1 MKPELITQ
9 PLTLALAAV
18 LQLAATAATPS
29 LQSDHDAYYPG
40 EPIAIAFANGPGN
53 AKDWVGVYPPDAVP
67 GPVASTVWRYVDNT
81 QNGTIS
87 LREGTVTF
95 PEGLALGGDWV
106 AYLLLNDGY
115 TLLATNTFK
124 VVDPGTPLVRIGARA
139 YAAGQPISVTFTNGP
154 GNTKDWVGIYKQ
166 GQTPGGP
173 ASTLWAYVDGTQ
185 SGNTA
190 KTDGVVSFAN
200 GLAEPGSYIVHFLA
214 NDGYDILASETFAVT
229 APSGSLARVVRLEPA
244 DASVNQSPAIAFSA
258 TLTNGTTQ
266 VVPASIKLRLD
277 GAEVAAVVQARPD
290 AFDVTYTATG
300 LFAPG
305 SSHEWSLS
313 AQDNANPANSITA
326 QTRFQV
332 RQYRNIVLPAPL
344 FFENF
349 DAVPEGSL
357 PQGWTQKSFTTPI
370 TETEDFGDLGSTA
383 YAKWTA
389 VNAARFQGSLVT
401 YGNPDNPDGWETD
414 YQRVLTPNP
423 ENILNGAVFDQPLA
437 SGRFLIGNSGYQ
449 NGSASQVLYLFTPDF
464 NLTGRTNVH
473 LSFKSLWEQN
483 QDSIAAIEYSI
494 DRGNS
499 WLPIAYLI
507 DRNDIVTLTDET
519 TGVVTVDAEAT
530 LNQERSD
537 VARYTDDQGNE
548 VGGTYGAFIAAPIST
563 QLAPFIQGRIDD
575 DPRESK
581 RIELFPL
588 PAADNQAAVRFRF
601 AHAGT
606 DSWYFGIEDFGIYS
620 ISNAPSEPA
629 SLSVQRDGATLV
641 LSWPASVSG
650 ATLETSPTLAPATWS
665 AVTGVSGN
673 SHRVSPAGAAGY
685 YRLRQ

>member
-1 MKPELITQ
+1 MKPHLITQ
-9 PLTLALAAV
+9 PLTLALAALV
-18 LQLAATAATPS
+18 QLAATAATPS

-40 EPIAIAFANGPGN
+40 EPIAFTFANGPGN

-67 GPVASTVWRYVDNT
+67 GPVASTIWRYVDNT
-81 QNGTIS
+81 QNGNVS

-106 AYLLLNDGY
+106 AYLLLNDAY
-115 TLLATNTFK
+115 TLLATNTFR
-124 VVDPGTPLVRIGARA
+124 VVDPGTPLVRVGARA
-139 YAAGQPISVTFTNGP
+139 YLAGQPISVTFTNGP
-154 GNTKDWVGIYKQ
+154 GNAKDWVGIYKE

-173 ASTLWAYVDGTQ
+173 SSTLWAYVDGTQ
-185 SGNTA
+185 SGNAA
-190 KTDGVVSFAN
+190 KTDGVLSFPT
-200 GLAEPGSYIVHFLA
+200 GLTEPGLYVAHFLV
-214 NDGYDILASETFAVT
+214 NDTYDILASETFTVA
-229 APSGSLARVVRLEPA
+229 APSGSLARVVRVEPA

-266 VVPASIKLRLD
+266 VVPGSIKLRLD
-277 GAEVAAVVQARPD
+277 GAEVPAVIEPRPD
-290 AFDVTYTATG
+290 AFDVTFTAPG

-313 AQDNANPANSITA
+313 AQDNASPANTITA

-332 RQYRNIVLPAPL
+332 RQYRNIVLPPPL
-344 FFENF
+344 VFEDF

-357 PQGWTQKSFTTPI
+357 PQGWSQKSFTTPI

-383 YAKWTA
+383 FAKWTA
-389 VNAARFQGSLVT
+389 VNAARFQGSFVT

-423 ENILNGAVFDQPLA
+423 DNILNGAIFTQPLA
-437 SGRFLIGNSGYQ
+437 SGRFLMGNSGYQ
-449 NGSASQVLYLFTPDF
+449 NSSASQVLYLFTPDF
-464 NLTGRTNVH
+464 NLTGRTNIH
-473 LSFKSLWEQN
+473 LSFRCLWEQN

-499 WLPIAYLI
+499 WLPIAYFI
-507 DRNDIVTLTDET
+507 DRNDIVTISNEA
-519 TGVVTVDAEAT
+519 TGEVTVDAEAT
-530 LNQERSD
+530 FNQERAD

-548 VGGTYGAFIAAPIST
+548 VGGTYGAFIAAPVSA

-581 RIELFPL
+581 RIELFHL
-588 PAADNQAAVRFRF
+588 PAADNQPALRFRF

-606 DSWYFGIEDFGIYS
+606 DSWYFGIDDFGVYS
-620 ISNAPSEPA
+620 IGGGTPEPA
-629 SLSVQRDGATLV
+629 SLSVQRDGNALL
-641 LSWPASVSG
+641 LSWPGSASG
-650 ATLETSPTLAPATWS
+650 AVLETSPSLAPATWS
-665 AVTGVSGN
+665 AVGGVSGN
-673 SHRVSPAGAAGY
+673 THRVQPTGSAAY